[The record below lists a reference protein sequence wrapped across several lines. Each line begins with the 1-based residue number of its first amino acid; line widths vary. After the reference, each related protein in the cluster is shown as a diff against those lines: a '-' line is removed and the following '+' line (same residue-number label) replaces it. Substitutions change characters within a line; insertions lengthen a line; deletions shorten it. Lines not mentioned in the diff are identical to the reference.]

1 MERFAYKIGA
11 QGARDRARQ
20 FMGNEIARGIV
31 ELITNSDAAYTAQ
44 GVSQPKQRPIAV
56 VVNAAARYIEVRYN
70 TCSEIELGACPLKL
84 SKTSSLREVLRA
96 KRGKE
101 DTSAWAQRTALHL
114 DR

>member
-56 VVNAAARYIEVRYN
+56 VVNAAARYIEVRDRAGGMSPEVVQDKFTEGCQGRRDN
-70 TCSEIELGACPLKL
+70 VPAGR
-84 SKTSSLREVLRA
+84 SKTVPLNATL
-96 KRGKE
+96 
-101 DTSAWAQRTALHL
+101 
-114 DR
+114 